1 MRRKITKGIIFTKY
15 KKSNSFLT
23 SIEDIFKTVT
33 KLMLIDHVDWKVIFT
48 VSETLCKLRP
58 FDTVLDLHPAFTVT
72 WTMWLNG
79 QYTSGCRSGKRV
91 VAQPPSSSH
100 YYGRELYAS
109 AACNL
114 LAPTQPLAIDHM
126 TCCWPIFRH
135 FGKSGSQP
143 SAKKSDKEKR
153 LAWNLHFLA
162 WRTMKRSSLVNF
174 FFLDVLIPF
183 PDVCDIYFSR

>member
-1 MRRKITKGIIFTKY
+1 
-15 KKSNSFLT
+15 
-23 SIEDIFKTVT
+23 
-33 KLMLIDHVDWKVIFT
+33 MLIDHAIGKWFLHWKWVF
-48 VSETLCKLRP
+48 ETLCKLRP

-72 WTMWLNG
+72 WTMRLNG
-79 QYTSGCRSGKRV
+79 QYTSGCHSGKRV
-91 VAQPPSSSH
+91 VAQPPPSSH

-143 SAKKSDKEKR
+143 ELELSVKEKR
-153 LAWNLHFLA
+153 QRKASCMETCILL
-162 WRTMKRSSLVNF
+162 RREQ
-174 FFLDVLIPF
+174 
-183 PDVCDIYFSR
+183 